1 MRLRFP
7 ALGTLAACAALAG
20 PPLYDVTDLGTL
32 GGRESRAY
40 GVNAAG
46 AACGEAATAEGT
58 MHAFAWTAA
67 GGIRDLGTLGG
78 PTSRGYGINDA
89 GWVVG
94 EADATNALR
103 QPFCWT
109 PADGLRALPLP
120 PGAVGG
126 AALAVAGSGQMVGA
140 VDLPDGP
147 CAALWMSPTNVPA
160 LLTAK
165 GRAGLALAISPAGG
179 VVGQSEVGEGDDL
192 VTRAFFRPADGVVAA
207 LSPLGDG
214 LSSAARAINAAGQI
228 AGSFEAGTG
237 VTHAFVFD
245 ANGLRDIDTRNN
257 TFSEAHGINAS
268 GDVVGVCFVGP
279 DDGDAAFLAT
289 AEGQYLLDDLV
300 EARESWHVVEAR
312 AIADDRRI
320 AGCALR
326 DERERAVL
334 LIPRAGA
341 APDLPTVRIIA
352 PAAGLRLAP
361 GAGVDLEAEAT
372 AREGV
377 KRVTFL
383 ANDVVIG
390 TATAAPF
397 RLSWKDVPP
406 GEVDLVARA
415 VGRTGRANESS
426 RVRIRSELPPNALPV
441 VTWLAP
447 TGEVIRLAGGGY
459 EFRAE
464 ARDPDGRVVGMEL
477 WQDGTVI
484 ASAEGAS
491 LQEVWSGGPAEVYEF
506 RVVAEDERG
515 GRGTSTVLRVELG
528 AAAAPEPATNAAPA
542 TGGAGV
548 PAPAGGGADL
558 KLE

>member
-1 MRLRFP
+1 MRIRLP
-7 ALGTLAACAALAG
+7 ALGSLAACAALAG
-20 PPLYDVTDLGTL
+20 PPLYDVTDLGAL

-40 GVNAAG
+40 GVSASG
-46 AACGEAATAEGT
+46 AVCGEAATGEGT
-58 MHAFAWTAA
+58 MHAFVWTAA
-67 GGIRDLGTLGG
+67 AGMRDLGTLGG
-78 PTSRGYGINDA
+78 PTSRGYGISDA

-94 EADATNALR
+94 EADATNAQR
-103 QPFCWT
+103 QPFCWS
-109 PADGLRALPLP
+109 PADGLRVLPLP
-120 PGAVGG
+120 PGAAGG
-126 AALAVAGSGQMVGA
+126 AALAVSSNGQIAGA

-147 CAALWMSPTNVPA
+147 CAALWLSPTNQPE

-165 GRAGLALAISPAGG
+165 GRAGLALAVSPAGG

-192 VTRAFFRPADGVVAA
+192 VTRAFHRPPEGVVAA

-245 ANGLRDIDTRNN
+245 ANGLRDIDARNN
-257 TFSEAHGINAS
+257 TFSEAHAINAA

-279 DDGDAAFLAT
+279 DDGDTAFLAT
-289 AEGQYLLDDLV
+289 PDGLFLLDDLV
-300 EARESWHVVEAR
+300 EAKEAWHVVEAR

-334 LIPRAGA
+334 LTPHAGA
-341 APDLPTVRIIA
+341 APDLPAVRLIA
-352 PAAGLRLAP
+352 PAPGLRLAP
-361 GAGVDLEAEAT
+361 GAGVELEAEAT
-372 AREGV
+372 ARDGV
-377 KRVTFL
+377 KRVSFL
-383 ANDVVIG
+383 ANGIVIG
-390 TATAAPF
+390 TATGAPF

-406 GEVDLVARA
+406 GEIDLVARA
-415 VGRTGRANESS
+415 VARTGRGNSSS
-426 RVRIRSELPPNALPV
+426 RVRIRSELPPNAVPIV
-441 VTWLAP
+441 SWLAP
-447 TGEVIRLAGGGY
+447 TGGVVRLEGGGL

-477 WQDGTVI
+477 WQDGTII
-484 ASAEGAS
+484 AAAEGAS
-491 LQEVWSGGPAEVYEF
+491 LQEAWSGGPAEVYEF

-515 GRGTSTVLRVELG
+515 GRGTSEVRRVEFG
-528 AAAAPEPATNAAPA
+528 AAVAPERGTQALPVVPGA
-542 TGGAGV
+542 GGAG
-548 PAPAGGGADL
+548 PSGPNADL